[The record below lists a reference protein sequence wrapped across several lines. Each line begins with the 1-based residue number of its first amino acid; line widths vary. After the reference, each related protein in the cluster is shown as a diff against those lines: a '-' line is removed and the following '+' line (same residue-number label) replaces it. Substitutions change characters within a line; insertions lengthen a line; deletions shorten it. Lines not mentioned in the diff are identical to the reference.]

1 MFNCAPPAR
10 PSVRS
15 SAAFERRASA
25 MADDLADGMPP
36 AAVRSFREKLL
47 QLRRTAPALGAA
59 LYGNM
64 DSVYAQILP
73 GYVAGTPRVPGA
85 VYFVIGND
93 KQLSA
98 WEKYLK
104 SAVAPDARLHRIY
117 PRDFWV
123 VDDASQTTPAVP

>member
-1 MFNCAPPAR
+1 MGR
-10 PSVRS
+10 
-15 SAAFERRASA
+15 
-25 MADDLADGMPP
+25 
-36 AAVRSFREKLL
+36 
-47 QLRRTAPALGAA
+47 
-59 LYGNM
+59 
-64 DSVYAQILP
+64 
-73 GYVAGTPRVPGA
+73 TPRVPGA

-104 SAVAPDARLHRIY
+104 SSVAPDARLHRIY